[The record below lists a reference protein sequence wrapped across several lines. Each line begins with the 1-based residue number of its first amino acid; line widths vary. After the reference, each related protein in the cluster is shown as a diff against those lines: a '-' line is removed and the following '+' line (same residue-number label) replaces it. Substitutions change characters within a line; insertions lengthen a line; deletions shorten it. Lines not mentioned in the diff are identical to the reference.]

1 MSASTVFSS
10 SADEL
15 PPDGLLI
22 DLDAERGVTLERGY
36 VATWVSTAGGS
47 RRIFEGRRVEG
58 RPTVS
63 RPSPA
68 LRGHRAL
75 TFVKQEL
82 VLYDDALLRSLTT
95 GSGYTWLAV
104 LRLGIQQPG
113 WAMRERDLNAVFGN
127 LRNGPQFEGF
137 WAGVNEDGTLWA
149 GARNGR
155 SFGRWNAD
163 NPQLLGPRL
172 QVGRFYLI
180 AGRLG
185 AGTGTVMADLFVHD
199 GCVARAPFL
208 VNEEAQPSRLA
219 IGQERDATD
228 HPGKESFIGEI
239 ARFTLW
245 GRPLSDTDLVG
256 AVAGLAQRYGLARD
270 PGQGP

>member
-15 PPDGLLI
+15 PPEGLLI

-36 VATWVSTAGGS
+36 VAAWVSTAGGS

-185 AGTGTVMADLFVHD
+185 AGTGTVMADLFVND

-208 VNEEAQPSRLA
+208 VNGEAQPSRLA
-219 IGQERDATD
+219 IGQERDAID

-239 ARFTLW
+239 ARFALW

-256 AVAGLAQRYGLARD
+256 AVAGLALRYGLARN